1 MTDGQRQA
9 AAWLQNEGFVTVE
22 TPGGFVAVHGM
33 ARMWVQAS
41 ERKTVAGSSD
51 DYGSTT
57 DEVRKIASVETVR
70 DLLNGLKARRAQLEP
85 WQARAVLKAA
95 MLVNGDP
102 ATMQEVEVQVP
113 ATGG

>member
-33 ARMWVQAS
+33 ARMWVHAT
-41 ERKTVAGSSD
+41 ERKTVAGRSD

-57 DEVRKIASVETVR
+57 DEVRKIAGLETVR
-70 DLLNGLKARRAQLEP
+70 ELLNGLKAKPATMEP

-95 MLVNGDP
+95 MGAETEP
-102 ATMQEVEVQVP
+102 TA
-113 ATGG
+113 G

>member
-9 AAWLQNEGFVTVE
+9 AAWLQLEGYTVTD
-22 TPGGFVAVHGM
+22 TPGGFIAVHGM

-102 ATMQEVEVQVP
+102 ATMQEFEVQVP

>member
-9 AAWLQNEGFVTVE
+9 AAWLQLEGFTVTD
-22 TPGGFVAVHGM
+22 TPGGFIAVHGM
-33 ARMWVQAS
+33 SRMWVQAT

-51 DYGSTT
+51 DIGSVV

-70 DLLNGLKARRAQLEP
+70 ALLAGLKTKPAQLQP

-102 ATMQEVEVQVP
+102 ATVQEVEVQ
-113 ATGG
+113 T

>member
-22 TPGGFVAVHGM
+22 TPGGFIAVNQ
-33 ARMWVQAS
+33 AAQMWVQAT

-51 DYGSTT
+51 DHGSTT

-70 DLLNGLKARRAQLEP
+70 DLLNGLKAKPATMEP

-95 MLVNGDP
+95 MLTP
-102 ATMQEVEVQVP
+102 EP

>member
-9 AAWLQNEGFVTVE
+9 AAWLQLEGFTVTD
-22 TPGGFVAVHGM
+22 TPGGFIAVHGH
-33 ARMWVQAS
+33 ARMWVQET
-41 ERKTVAGSSD
+41 ERKTVAGRSD
-51 DYGSTT
+51 DYGATT

-70 DLLNGLKARRAQLEP
+70 DLLNGLKARRTQLEP

-95 MLVNGDP
+95 MLTP
-102 ATMQEVEVQVP
+102 EP